1 MTGSRG
7 ILRDDDLARPSGTS
21 VAWERIA
28 DLPELM
34 VTLAAPA
41 QVPPSA
47 PPPAQ
52 PAQDQ
57 PAVTPRLP
65 SAAAT
70 TQPHRKQPAAAQPQQ
85 PVAGTSDF
93 EVVAEELAPDPTL
106 TPTIRTPDWFDI
118 RSESDDVAFPVI
130 KETTFQPG
138 LGDGG
143 SSKPAVPSAPAV
155 SWEPDDDDEDG
166 PEDEE
171 EAEYTALI
179 DDDDEL
185 EILEDDDNAGSPPG
199 PKPTPADEGRSSR
212 VALPVAATGGRDDI
226 WADDAAELEDEGNF
240 SLSRSDPATV
250 EELDLAPMVNV
261 ALQLVLFFMVTAT
274 TVLFK
279 TLEIPKPSADAP
291 PSGVTQGRSR
301 SLEDFQKD
309 YILVEIDPAGAMKI
323 DQEPVAANM
332 ATLVERMRTARE
344 KTGRKSMLLSAD
356 YATRHRS
363 SVLAYDAAN
372 EIGLGIVIARPQAPQ
387 GPAPALAPAAAQP
400 LANPG
405 APKPPDSRPPPN

>member
-1 MTGSRG
+1 MGTDRRPPGAHGNSRG
-7 ILRDDDLARPSGTS
+7 TS
-21 VAWERIA
+21 PGA
-28 DLPELM
+28 PELR
-34 VTLAAPA
+34 PA
-41 QVPPSA
+41 CSA
-47 PPPAQ
+47 M
-52 PAQDQ
+52 QDQ

-212 VALPVAATGGRDDI
+212 VARRRSPRQAAGTTSGPTMQPSSRTRAISPYREVIRLP
-226 WADDAAELEDEGNF
+226 W
-240 SLSRSDPATV
+240 
-250 EELDLAPMVNV
+250 
-261 ALQLVLFFMVTAT
+261 
-274 TVLFK
+274 
-279 TLEIPKPSADAP
+279 
-291 PSGVTQGRSR
+291 
-301 SLEDFQKD
+301 
-309 YILVEIDPAGAMKI
+309 
-323 DQEPVAANM
+323 
-332 ATLVERMRTARE
+332 
-344 KTGRKSMLLSAD
+344 
-356 YATRHRS
+356 RS
-363 SVLAYDAAN
+363 STWHRWLT
-372 EIGLGIVIARPQAPQ
+372 
-387 GPAPALAPAAAQP
+387 
-400 LANPG
+400 
-405 APKPPDSRPPPN
+405 SRCNWCCSSW